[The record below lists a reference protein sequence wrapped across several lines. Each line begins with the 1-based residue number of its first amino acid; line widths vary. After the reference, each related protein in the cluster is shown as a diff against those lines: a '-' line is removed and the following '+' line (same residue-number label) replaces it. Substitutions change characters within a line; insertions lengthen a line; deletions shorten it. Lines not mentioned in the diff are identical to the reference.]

1 MKIVDV
7 TLRDGGFV
15 CDFDW
20 GFDYAV
26 NHIKTMVE
34 IGVNI
39 IELGYWKQSSKSKN
53 PFYNMNDEL
62 LEKLAQYIPKT
73 IRTAV
78 MIDFHY
84 CSKDLEDYPNFGFS
98 RLDII
103 RITSRKE
110 DFEDAVKFGRLL
122 KEKKGLK
129 VSFQIINSTN
139 YSKKELMQSIEKL
152 IENSFDMVAFADS
165 HGNLNLIQDI
175 AKYEEA
181 FKLLDDNSV
190 RWSFHLHDHTG
201 RATLNYWY
209 LTQTSCYSIDVSAN
223 GVGKGTGNLKLDYVI
238 SNEMLPIL
246 LEYMTTTA
254 HQKIKIEKIEAFNLM
269 TGRLNITDNYA
280 KYALSNNLTIKD
292 FFSILIRISGKDRDT
307 YNENLI
313 KRLSEELI

>member
-20 GFDYAV
+20 GLEYAI

-39 IELGYWKQSSKSKN
+39 IELGYWKQNSKSKN
-53 PFYNMNDEL
+53 QFYNMNEEL
-62 LEKLAQYIPKT
+62 LEKLSSYVPKT
-73 IRTAV
+73 IRIAV

-84 CSKDLEDYPNFGFS
+84 CSKDLEDYPAFGTS
-98 RLDII
+98 RLDIV

-110 DFEDAVKFGRLL
+110 DFEEALKFGKLL
-122 KEKKGLK
+122 KDKKGLK

-139 YSKKELMQSIEKL
+139 YSKKELTRTVERL
-152 IENSFDMVAFADS
+152 IENQFDMVAFADS

-181 FKLLDDNSV
+181 IKLLDDNSV

-238 SNEMLPIL
+238 SNEMLSSL
-246 LEYMTTTA
+246 LDYMTTTA
-254 HQKIKIEKIEAFNLM
+254 HPKIKIEKIDAFNLM

-280 KYALSNNLTIKD
+280 KYALANNLTIKD
-292 FFSILIRISGKDRDT
+292 FFSILIGISGKDRDS

-313 KRLSEELI
+313 KKLSRELL